1 MARPASIAGRFP
13 CAGWCP
19 AGRKAEDGPIP
30 ARYPPQ
36 DLPGAGYLQRTRK
49 NVEGSDGTLIV
60 TFGAATGGTLRT
72 VQFCQQLGKLHL
84 VIDASQTSESSAAAE
99 IARFVKE
106 REIKVLNVASPRL
119 SGWAKV
125 REFALEMV
133 GELIARCR
141 GNPGP

>member
-13 CAGWCP
+13 CGGWCP

-60 TFGAATGGTLRT
+60 TFGAATVGTLRT

-106 REIKVLNVASPRL
+106 REIKVLNVA
-119 SGWAKV
+119 V
-125 REFALEMV
+125 RSTMAQALGLKGSEPLP
-133 GELIARCR
+133 GIAPDDL
-141 GNPGP
+141 GDAD